1 MHTKSLMGLLL
12 LSGLL
17 SACTPINNTPASP
30 SPTPTLG
37 SPAVTATPVPSP
49 TRIVTNTRTI
59 ENKDGSSTL
68 VTTYSDGTTSEERTF
83 KAGRLS
89 RVTRNTNAAGQRTVK
104 VTYREDAREV
114 ELQDQ
119 SWADKAMDATG
130 DALATAA
137 SKTKQGAV
145 EVADKAEDVGDAT
158 KKGVKKG
165 VREVGDKAEDVGD
178 ATKKGVKKGVR
189 EIGDKAEDVGDA
201 VKKGAKKV
209 GKKVKDVVH

>member
-12 LSGLL
+12 MSGLL
-17 SACTPINNTPASP
+17 SACTSISNSPVSP

-37 SPAVTATPVPSP
+37 TPAVVIVTSP
-49 TRIVTNTRTI
+49 TVAPAPTVTNTRTI
-59 ENKDGSSTL
+59 ENKDGSTTL
-68 VTTYSDGTTSEERTF
+68 VTTYSDGTTREERTF
-83 KAGRLS
+83 KTGRLS
-89 RVTRNTNAAGQRTVK
+89 RVTRNTNASGQRTMR
-104 VTYREDAREV
+104 VTYRADSREV
-114 ELQDQ
+114 EMQDA
-119 SWADKAMDATG
+119 SWVDKAMDATG

-137 SKTKQGAV
+137 SKTKQGAI

-178 ATKKGVKKGVR
+178 A
-189 EIGDKAEDVGDA
+189 

-209 GKKVKDVVH
+209 GKKVGDVVK

>member
-12 LSGLL
+12 MSGLL
-17 SACTPINNTPASP
+17 NACTSSGSPPVLP

-37 SPAVTATPVPSP
+37 TPALVIVASP
-49 TRIVTNTRTI
+49 TVAPVRIVTNTRTI

-68 VTTYSDGTTSEERTF
+68 VTTYNDGTITEERTF
-83 KAGRLS
+83 KSGRLT
-89 RVTRNTNAAGQRTVK
+89 RVTRNTDAGGQRTVK
-104 VTYREDAREV
+104 VTYRADAREV

-119 SWADKAMDATG
+119 SWAAKAMDATG
-130 DALATAA
+130 EALATAA
-137 SKTKQGAV
+137 SKTKQGAI

-178 ATKKGVKKGVR
+178 A
-189 EIGDKAEDVGDA
+189 

-209 GKKVKDVVH
+209 GKKIGDVVH